1 MSCFGLCSILYFY
14 VSFGVFGVMSIS
26 TGSRL
31 SWEVHGKM
39 FDGLV
44 FLGGYRGLTISLWC
58 MSDVEVVHHA
68 SLVHTVSEV
77 CGRIL
82 FFIEIKNL
90 GTWMH
95 SHRALETF

>member
-1 MSCFGLCSILYFY
+1 MPCFGLCSPLYFY

-44 FLGGYRGLTISLWC
+44 FLGG
-58 MSDVEVVHHA
+58 
-68 SLVHTVSEV
+68 
-77 CGRIL
+77 
-82 FFIEIKNL
+82 
-90 GTWMH
+90 
-95 SHRALETF
+95 